1 VSALL
6 AGFEHVSKSF
16 GSNVALRD
24 LSFGVPEGSVCGLL
38 GPNGSG
44 KTTAIRILLGL
55 TRADGGSAGL
65 LGASAGG
72 PGFAAAVRRTGS
84 LIEGPSLYDRATAR
98 QNMRI
103 QAAARG
109 IRRPAAE
116 IDSLLATVGLSDRAD
131 SAARGFS
138 MGMKQRLGLAISL
151 LGGPSLVILDEPT
164 NGLDPSG
171 IVEIR
176 ELISKLP
183 EHGVTVLVSSHLLS
197 EVQLMC
203 DRVTIINR
211 GATVMDG
218 TIAEVVGSA
227 GAADSYTVAVPG
239 EQAAQAASLLTGL
252 GLDVRPEGDGVFS
265 VSGPI
270 RDGSEITCVLAD
282 QGIYVSRLVPDT
294 PDLERVFLKLTEG
307 GSIEG

>member
-6 AGFEHVSKSF
+6 AAFDGVSKSF

-65 LGASAGG
+65 LGAGAGG

-84 LIEGPSLYDRATAR
+84 LIEGPSLYGRATAR
-98 QNMRI
+98 QNMKI

-131 SAARGFS
+131 SAAKGFS

-151 LGGPSLVILDEPT
+151 LGRPGLVILDEPT

-211 GATVMDG
+211 GSMVMDG
-218 TIAEVVGSA
+218 TIAEVLATA
-227 GAADSYTVAVPG
+227 GAADRYSVAVPS
-239 EQAAQAASLLTGL
+239 EQAAEATALLTGL
-252 GLDVRPEGDGVFS
+252 GLAVVPERDGTLN

-282 QGIYVSRLVPDT
+282 KSIYVSRLVPDT
-294 PDLERVFLKLTEG
+294 PDLERVFLELTGGGPVEG
-307 GSIEG
+307 